1 MLGQAIS
8 LIQQIQQAR
17 ETVRGYPKLLEDHT
31 GQFNDLLN
39 TLRLIEEEK
48 ELQTAGV
55 VEQLVKVLEI
65 SQELQGFL
73 EKVATWQTTSATR
86 QYVHAIGSAKRDE
99 KEMVGILDR
108 LDRAKNELGTR
119 ILLAQ
124 VGLTGTL
131 RDGFAAVLPTI
142 QRTDRNVKWVL
153 GARLSIATQLEG
165 RQSAERGVHKFRHS
179 TKRLTFRQQTGR
191 CH

>member
-1 MLGQAIS
+1 
-8 LIQQIQQAR
+8 
-17 ETVRGYPKLLEDHT
+17 VRGYPKLLEDHT

-48 ELQTAGV
+48 ELQTGGV
-55 VEQLVKVLEI
+55 VEQLAKVLEI

-73 EKVATWQTTSATR
+73 GKVAIWQTTGATR
-86 QYVHAIGSAKRDE
+86 QHVHAIGSAKRDE
-99 KEMVGILDR
+99 KKMVGILDR
-108 LDRAKNELGTR
+108 LDRVKNELGTR

-131 RDGFAAVLPTI
+131 RDGLTAVLSTI
-142 QRTDRNVKWVL
+142 QRTDRNVKRVL
-153 GARLSIATQLEG
+153 DARLTIAAQLEG
-165 RQSAERGVHKFRHS
+165 RQSAERGVHESRHS